1 MRIFSFNFWFFQL
14 PLWCFLI
21 FLIWFIPWVFLL
33 YSGILIY
40 FPYKEDG
47 KSRFLRISGPVAGAF
62 TNNWASQKDIP
73 NSCRAALVAS
83 EDARFYEHIGV
94 DFEFLQKSLV
104 ENKRTHKTMRGGST
118 ITQQLVKNAF
128 LSRKKS
134 YIRKIREVIGALALN
149 VIMSKDKQIEWYFNI
164 VEFGPNT
171 YGIENAAQRYFKMNA
186 KKLSPAQCVALIA
199 ILPSPKK
206 WNQSLEKKR
215 LTDFFVQR
223 YKKIFINM
231 ENMALISR
239 KELLLV
245 QNMNLGYSQS
255 NSILQKS
262 PTNQK
267 LPEKPRETQSIISNE
282 SSDDVEND
290 EDNNDE

>member
-21 FLIWFIPWVFLL
+21 FLLWFIPWVFLL

-47 KSRFLRISGPVAGAF
+47 ISRYLRITGPVTSIF
-62 TNNWASQKDIP
+62 TNDWASQKEIP
-73 NSCRAALVAS
+73 VSCKAALVAS
-83 EDARFYEHIGV
+83 EDARFYEHNGV
-94 DFEFLQKSLV
+94 DFESLQKSLT
-104 ENKRTHKTMRGGST
+104 ENKKSRKTKRGGST

-128 LSRKKS
+128 LSRKRS
-134 YIRKIREVIGALALN
+134 YTRKTREVVGALALDM
-149 VIMSKDKQIEWYFNI
+149 IMPKDKQIDWYFNI

-171 YGIENAAQRYFKMNA
+171 YGIENAAQRYFKIDA
-186 KKLSPAQCVALIA
+186 KKLSPAQCVALVA

-223 YKKIFINM
+223 YKKISINM
-231 ENMALISR
+231 VDMSLISR
-239 KELLLV
+239 KELRLV
-245 QNMNLGYSQS
+245 QNMDLGFS
-255 NSILQKS
+255 QKS
-262 PTNQK
+262 SYSLRNPQK
-267 LPEKPRETQSIISNE
+267 QRAIEPKEIPDVTSNE
-282 SSDDVEND
+282 SSEDEEND
-290 EDNNDE
+290 GDINDE